1 MTKNRIILYTISF
14 ISAIA
19 LFLINPANAHAC
31 ACCGIGGEWLEYT
44 NSLENYDVAQLNE
57 LKFSPA
63 AKLVVGAAGLEENK
77 GIADPSET
85 YTLSHSSNNR
95 SWNFHFTDTKGK
107 AGNLSFSL
115 PPQKTEF
122 GTDFYDKPVADV
134 RLYKE
139 VRLTGKLGGNGIFES
154 GINNDSR
161 YKLILQGRGGG
172 CLDSHDFKHWI
183 LEISG
188 PQSSYSF
195 YGSFK

>member
-19 LFLINPANAHAC
+19 LFLINPTNAHAC
-31 ACCGIGGEWLEYT
+31 GCCATAGTWSEYT
-44 NSLENYDVAQLNE
+44 NSLENYDVEQLNQ
-57 LKFSPA
+57 LQYSPT
-63 AKLVVGAAGLEENK
+63 AKLVVGAAGFATIK
-77 GIADPSET
+77 GLASESET
-85 YTLSHSSNNR
+85 YTLSHSKNNR
-95 SWNFHFTDTKGK
+95 SWNFHFTDPKGK
-107 AGNLSFSL
+107 TGNLSFSL

-122 GTDFYDKPVADV
+122 GTDFYDKPVADN

-161 YKLILQGRGGG
+161 YKLILQGRGNY
-172 CLDSHDFKHWI
+172 CLDSHDFQHWI

>member
-31 ACCGIGGEWLEYT
+31 ACCATAGIWSEYT
-44 NSLENYDVAQLNE
+44 DSLENYDVEQLNK
-57 LKFSPA
+57 LQYSPT
-63 AKLVVGAAGLEENK
+63 AKLVVGAAGFATIK
-77 GIADPSET
+77 GLASESET
-85 YTLSHSSNNR
+85 YTLSHSKNNR
-95 SWNFHFTDTKGK
+95 SWNFRLTDTKGK

-122 GTDFYDKPVADV
+122 GTDFYDKPVADY

-139 VRLTGKLGGNGIFES
+139 VRLTGKLAGNGIFES

-161 YKLILQGRGGG
+161 YKLILQGRGNH
-172 CLDSHDFKHWI
+172 CLSSDDFKHWI

>member
-122 GTDFYDKPVADV
+122 GTDFYDKPVADF

-139 VRLTGKLGGNGIFES
+139 VRLTGKLAGNGIFES

-161 YKLILQGRGGG
+161 YKLILQGRGGY
-172 CLDSHDFKHWI
+172 CLDSHNFKHWI
-183 LEISG
+183 LQISG

>member
-31 ACCGIGGEWLEYT
+31 ACCATAGIWSEYT
-44 NSLENYDVAQLNE
+44 NSLENYDVEQLNE

-63 AKLVVGAAGLEENK
+63 AKLVVGAAGFATIK
-77 GIADPSET
+77 GLASESET
-85 YTLSHSSNNR
+85 YTLSHSKNNR
-95 SWNFHFTDTKGK
+95 SWNFRLTDTKGK

-122 GTDFYDKPVADV
+122 GTDFYDKPVADE

-139 VRLTGKLGGNGIFES
+139 VRLTGKLAGNGIFES

-161 YKLILQGRGGG
+161 YKLILQGRGGY
-172 CLDSHDFKHWI
+172 CLDSHDFQHWI
-183 LEISG
+183 LQISG

>member
-122 GTDFYDKPVADV
+122 GTDFYDKPVADE
-134 RLYKE
+134 RFYKE

-161 YKLILQGRGGG
+161 YKLILQGRGGY
-172 CLDSHDFKHWI
+172 CLDSHNFKHWI
-183 LEISG
+183 LQISG

>member
-19 LFLINPANAHAC
+19 LFLINPTNAHAC
-31 ACCGIGGEWLEYT
+31 ACCATAGIWSEYT
-44 NSLENYDVAQLNE
+44 DSLENYDVEQLNQ
-57 LKFSPA
+57 LQYSPT
-63 AKLVVGAAGLEENK
+63 AKLVVGAAGFATIK
-77 GIADPSET
+77 GLASESET
-85 YTLSHSSNNR
+85 YTLSHSKNNR
-95 SWNFHFTDTKGK
+95 SWNFHFTDPKGK
-107 AGNLSFSL
+107 TGNLSFSL

-122 GTDFYDKPVADV
+122 GTDFYDKPVADN

-161 YKLILQGRGGG
+161 YKLILQGRGNY

>member
-31 ACCGIGGEWLEYT
+31 ACCATAGTWSEYT

-122 GTDFYDKPVADV
+122 GTDFYDKPVADE
-134 RLYKE
+134 RFYKE
-139 VRLTGKLGGNGIFES
+139 VRLTGKLAGNGIFES

-161 YKLILQGRGGG
+161 YKLILQGRGGY
-172 CLDSHDFKHWI
+172 CLDSHDFQHWI
-183 LEISG
+183 LQISG

>member
-31 ACCGIGGEWLEYT
+31 ACCATAGIWSEYT
-44 NSLENYDVAQLNE
+44 NSLENYDVEELNE

-63 AKLVVGAAGLEENK
+63 AKLVVGAAGFATIK
-77 GIADPSET
+77 GLASESET

-95 SWNFHFTDTKGK
+95 SWNFRFTDTKGK
-107 AGNLSFSL
+107 TGNLSFSL

-122 GTDFYDKPVADV
+122 GTDFYDKPVADN

-139 VRLTGKLGGNGIFES
+139 VRLTGKLAGNGIFES

-161 YKLILQGRGGG
+161 YKLILQGRGNY
-172 CLDSHDFKHWI
+172 CLDSDDFKHWI

>member
-31 ACCGIGGEWLEYT
+31 ACCATAGIWSEYT
-44 NSLENYDVAQLNE
+44 DSLENYDVEQLNE

-63 AKLVVGAAGLEENK
+63 AKLVVGAAGFATIK
-77 GIADPSET
+77 GLASESET
-85 YTLSHSSNNR
+85 YTLSHSKNNR
-95 SWNFHFTDTKGK
+95 SWNFRLTDTKGK

-122 GTDFYDKPVADV
+122 GTDFYDKPVADN

-139 VRLTGKLGGNGIFES
+139 VRLTGKLAGNGIFES

-161 YKLILQGRGGG
+161 YKLILQGRGNY
-172 CLDSHDFKHWI
+172 CLDSDDFKHWI

>member
-19 LFLINPANAHAC
+19 LFLINPTNAHAC
-31 ACCGIGGEWLEYT
+31 GCCATAGIWSEYT
-44 NSLENYDVAQLNE
+44 DSLENYDVEQLNQ
-57 LKFSPA
+57 LQYSPT
-63 AKLVVGAAGLEENK
+63 AKLVVGAAGFATIK
-77 GIADPSET
+77 GLASESET
-85 YTLSHSSNNR
+85 YTLSHSKNNR
-95 SWNFHFTDTKGK
+95 SWNFHFTDPKGK
-107 AGNLSFSL
+107 TGNLSFSL

-122 GTDFYDKPVADV
+122 GTDFYDKPVADN

-161 YKLILQGRGGG
+161 YKLILQGRGGY
-172 CLDSHDFKHWI
+172 CLDSHNFKHWI
-183 LEISG
+183 LQISG

>member
-31 ACCGIGGEWLEYT
+31 ACCATAGIWSEYT
-44 NSLENYDVAQLNE
+44 NSLENYDVESLNK
-57 LKFSPA
+57 LQYSPT
-63 AKLVVGAAGLEENK
+63 AKLVVGAAGFATIK
-77 GIADPSET
+77 GLASESET

-122 GTDFYDKPVADV
+122 GTDFYDKPVADN

-139 VRLTGKLGGNGIFES
+139 VRLTGKLAGNGIFES

-161 YKLILQGRGGG
+161 YKLILQGRGNY
-172 CLDSHDFKHWI
+172 CLDSDDFKHWI

>member
-31 ACCGIGGEWLEYT
+31 ACCATAGIWSEYT
-44 NSLENYDVAQLNE
+44 DSLENYDVEQLNK
-57 LKFSPA
+57 LQYSPT
-63 AKLVVGAAGLEENK
+63 AKLVVGAAGFATIK
-77 GIADPSET
+77 GLASESET
-85 YTLSHSSNNR
+85 YTLSHSKNNR
-95 SWNFHFTDTKGK
+95 SWNFRLTDTKGK

-122 GTDFYDKPVADV
+122 GTDFYDKPVADN

-139 VRLTGKLGGNGIFES
+139 VRLTGKLAGNGIFES

-161 YKLILQGRGGG
+161 YKLILQGRGNH
-172 CLDSHDFKHWI
+172 CLSSDDFKHWI